1 MSQISEMESYAKA
14 NLLPEFE
21 DQPDGTEPNDWAE
34 NIESA
39 GETAITHVM
48 PEAILHFRTLL
59 SAGAPW
65 QTALLE
71 ALGRWT
77 LPEETFN
84 GRQYRYLLLGEA
96 FDWLLLA
103 ERLCADVDG
112 IIPPE
117 EMEKLL
123 FSGNISDIYD
133 EGLFQDYLGPSKY
146 RAYMNFRY
154 GVTLEEILQLVAEE
168 ELRKRHTSLSYSNM
182 EDLTEEA
189 YDCLYG
195 KPRSELLKTF
205 QKETNKDRRRNLS
218 LSDMKEFTYW
228 LHKRRINLWDPARVA
243 SDTRKAIHR
252 LEILEQN
259 HKERT
264 FSK

>member
-1 MSQISEMESYAKA
+1 MPEIQTSVEID
-14 NLLPEFE
+14 LLPEFE
-21 DQPDGTEPNDWAE
+21 DQSDGPEPNDWVE
-34 NIESA
+34 NSEST
-39 GETAITHVM
+39 GETAITHAI
-48 PEAILHFRTLL
+48 PDAILHFRAML

-65 QTALLE
+65 QIALLE

-103 ERLCADVDG
+103 ERLCADVCG

-117 EMEKLL
+117 ETEKLL
-123 FSGNISDIYD
+123 FSGKISDIVD
-133 EGLFQDYLGPSKY
+133 EGLFRDYLGPSKY

-168 ELRKRHTSLSYSNM
+168 EVRKRRTSLSYSNM
-182 EDLTEEA
+182 EDLTEES
-189 YDCLYG
+189 YDRLYG
-195 KPRSELLKTF
+195 RPRSELLKTF
-205 QKETNKDRRRNLS
+205 QKETKKDRRRNLS
-218 LSDMKEFTYW
+218 ISDLKEFTYW

-243 SDTRKAIHR
+243 SDTRKAIQR
-252 LEILEQN
+252 LEMLEQN
-259 HKERT
+259 HKGRIA
-264 FSK
+264 SK